1 MTKKK
6 ISLIVSAIAVVLIVV
21 FFIIGSNGYE
31 RVEKETWK
39 AICNQ
44 DADKLITMCPDEL
57 LDNVSKEF
65 KTSKKTLKENLKS
78 LLKDFDF
85 EYSDFEFG
93 SVEEG
98 YTSKDLD
105 IYLYRFAEIVD
116 YEAEPSK
123 WVKVKI
129 YDSNNNDSY
138 IDYCLKIDNKW
149 YSVLAMECIYE
160 SGL

>member
-1 MTKKK
+1 MK
-6 ISLIVSAIAVVLIVV
+6 SATV
-21 FFIIGSNGYE
+21 NGYE

-78 LLKDFDF
+78 LL
-85 EYSDFEFG
+85 
-93 SVEEG
+93 
-98 YTSKDLD
+98 
-105 IYLYRFAEIVD
+105 
-116 YEAEPSK
+116 
-123 WVKVKI
+123 